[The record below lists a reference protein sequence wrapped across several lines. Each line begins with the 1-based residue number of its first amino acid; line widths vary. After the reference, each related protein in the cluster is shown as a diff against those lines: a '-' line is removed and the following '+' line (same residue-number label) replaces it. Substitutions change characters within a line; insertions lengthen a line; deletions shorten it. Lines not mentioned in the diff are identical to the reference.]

1 MITRLQDPINSKWL
15 LYGLFTVLLPV
26 GQVEAAFTLNTKCE
40 VSGDGVYLSDLVKSK
55 TGEAVPAILVD
66 LSPMWGTVRKYS
78 SNELIKL
85 INEKAQ
91 GVEVKASLPDQQIT
105 LQRKSRPLDSSQILE
120 LLKSE
125 LVKSPLFDEG
135 DLELGL
141 IRPWKPML
149 VPDGPLEL
157 RMLTKINYRTSQT
170 SLRFQLMDGGVP
182 FGVFSAAVKISLWKD
197 AWVATRQIT
206 RGTLLPEAKL
216 KQERHDMINIRQD
229 LWGGNPLDGRFWFQE
244 NISPGRVVYDKAVVM
259 KPVVRRGSLAKATIT
274 TGPLLVST
282 NVKVLED
289 GAPGEVVRVQNVITR
304 KEIIGEVIDEKT
316 IKITVF

>member
-1 MITRLQDPINSKWL
+1 MS
-15 LYGLFTVLLPV
+15 GFFAVLLAL
-26 GQVEAAFTLNTKCE
+26 GQAEAAFTLNTTCE
-40 VSGDGVYLSDLVKSK
+40 VSGDGVYLADLVDSK
-55 TGEAVPAILVD
+55 AGEAVPAILVD
-66 LSPMWGTVRKYS
+66 VSPSWGTVRKYS
-78 SNELIKL
+78 ANELIKL

-91 GVEVKASLPDQQIT
+91 GVEVIVSEPDQQTT
-105 LQRKSRPLDSSQILE
+105 LRRKSRSMDSSQILE

-125 LVKSPLFDEG
+125 LLKSPLFDEG
-135 DLELGL
+135 ELEMEL

-149 VPDGPLEL
+149 VPDGALEM

-216 KQERHDMINIRQD
+216 KKQRHNMIKVRQD
-229 LWGGNPLDGRFWFQE
+229 LWGGNPSDGRFWFQE
-244 NISPGRVVYDKAVVM
+244 NISPGRLIYDKAVVM
-259 KPVVRRGSLAKATIT
+259 KPVVRRGNLAKAIIT

-289 GAPGEVVRVQNVITR
+289 GAPGEVVRVQNVRTR

>member
-1 MITRLQDPINSKWL
+1 MS
-15 LYGLFTVLLPV
+15 GFFAVLLAL
-26 GQVEAAFTLNTKCE
+26 GQAEAAFTLNTTCE
-40 VSGDGVYLSDLVKSK
+40 VSGDGVYLADLVDSK
-55 TGEAVPAILVD
+55 AGEAVPAILVD
-66 LSPMWGTVRKYS
+66 VSPSWGTVRKYS
-78 SNELIKL
+78 ANELIKL

-91 GVEVKASLPDQQIT
+91 GVKVIASEPDQQTT
-105 LQRKSRPLDSSQILE
+105 LRRKSRSMDSSQILE

-125 LVKSPLFDEG
+125 LLKSPLFDEG
-135 DLELGL
+135 ELEMEL

-149 VPDGPLEL
+149 VPDGALEM

-216 KQERHDMINIRQD
+216 KKQRHNMIKVRQD
-229 LWGGNPLDGRFWFQE
+229 LWGGNPSDGRFWFQE
-244 NISPGRVVYDKAVVM
+244 NISPGRLIYDKAVVM
-259 KPVVRRGSLAKATIT
+259 KPVVRRGNLAKAIIT

-289 GAPGEVVRVQNVITR
+289 GAPGEVVRVQNVRTR

>member
-1 MITRLQDPINSKWL
+1 MITRLQHPINIKGL
-15 LYGLFTVLLPV
+15 LSGLFAVLLAL
-26 GQVEAAFTLNTKCE
+26 GQAEAAFTLNTTCE
-40 VSGDGVYLSDLVKSK
+40 VSGDGVYLSDLVDSK
-55 TGEAVPAILVD
+55 AGEAVPAILVD
-66 LSPMWGTVRKYS
+66 VSPSWGTVRKYS
-78 SNELIKL
+78 ANELIKL

-91 GVEVKASLPDQQIT
+91 GVEVIASEPDQQTT
-105 LQRKSRPLDSSQILE
+105 LRRKSRSMDSSQILE

-125 LVKSPLFDEG
+125 LLKSPLFDEG
-135 DLELGL
+135 ELEMEL

-149 VPDGPLEL
+149 VPDGALEM

-216 KQERHDMINIRQD
+216 KKHRHNMITVRQD
-229 LWGGNPLDGRFWFQE
+229 LWGGNPSDGRFWFQE
-244 NISPGRVVYDKAVVM
+244 NISPGRLIYDKAVVM
-259 KPVVRRGSLAKATIT
+259 KPVVRRGSLAKAIIT
-274 TGPLLVST
+274 NGPLLVSI

-289 GAPGEVVRVQNVITR
+289 GAPGEVVRVQNVRTR

>member
-1 MITRLQDPINSKWL
+1 MS
-15 LYGLFTVLLPV
+15 GFFAVLLAL
-26 GQVEAAFTLNTKCE
+26 GQAEAAFTLNTTCE
-40 VSGDGVYLSDLVKSK
+40 VSGDGVYLSDLVDSK
-55 TGEAVPAILVD
+55 AGEAVPAILVD
-66 LSPMWGTVRKYS
+66 VSPSWGTVRKYS
-78 SNELIKL
+78 ANELIKL

-91 GVEVKASLPDQQIT
+91 GVEVIASEPDQQTT
-105 LQRKSRPLDSSQILE
+105 LRRKSRSMDSSQILE

-125 LVKSPLFDEG
+125 LLKSPLFDEG
-135 DLELGL
+135 ELEMEL

-149 VPDGPLEL
+149 VPDGALEM

-170 SLRFQLMDGGVP
+170 SLRFQLMDAGVP

-216 KQERHDMINIRQD
+216 KKQRHNMIKVRQD
-229 LWGGNPLDGRFWFQE
+229 LWGGNPSDGRFWFQE
-244 NISPGRVVYDKAVVM
+244 NISPGRLIYDKAVVM
-259 KPVVRRGSLAKATIT
+259 KPVVRRGNLAKAIIT

-289 GAPGEVVRVQNVITR
+289 GAPGEVVRVQNVRTR

-316 IKITVF
+316 IKINVF

>member
-1 MITRLQDPINSKWL
+1 VITRLQHPINIKGL
-15 LYGLFTVLLPV
+15 LSGLFAVLLAL
-26 GQVEAAFTLNTKCE
+26 GQAEAAFTLNTTCE
-40 VSGDGVYLSDLVKSK
+40 VSGDGVYLSDLVDSK
-55 TGEAVPAILVD
+55 AGEAVPAILVD
-66 LSPMWGTVRKYS
+66 VSPSWGTVRKYS
-78 SNELIKL
+78 ANELIKL

-91 GVEVKASLPDQQIT
+91 GVEVIASEPDQQTT
-105 LQRKSRPLDSSQILE
+105 LRRKSRSMDSSQILE

-125 LVKSPLFDEG
+125 LLKSPLFDEG
-135 DLELGL
+135 ELEMEL

-149 VPDGPLEL
+149 VPDGALEM

-216 KQERHDMINIRQD
+216 KKQRHNMIKVRQD
-229 LWGGNPLDGRFWFQE
+229 LWGGNPSDGRFWFQE
-244 NISPGRVVYDKAVVM
+244 NISPHRLIYDKAVVM
-259 KPVVRRGSLAKATIT
+259 KPVVRRGSLAKAIIT
-274 TGPLLVST
+274 NGPLLVSI

-289 GAPGEVVRVQNVITR
+289 GAPGEVVRVQNVRTR

>member
-1 MITRLQDPINSKWL
+1 MS
-15 LYGLFTVLLPV
+15 GFFAVLLAL
-26 GQVEAAFTLNTKCE
+26 GQAEAAFTLNTTCE
-40 VSGDGVYLSDLVKSK
+40 VSGDGVYLSDLVDSK
-55 TGEAVPAILVD
+55 AGEAVPAILVD
-66 LSPMWGTVRKYS
+66 VSPSWGTVRKYS
-78 SNELIKL
+78 ANELIKL
-85 INEKAQ
+85 IKEKAQ
-91 GVEVKASLPDQQIT
+91 GVEVIASEPDQQTT
-105 LQRKSRPLDSSQILE
+105 LRRKSRSMDSSQILE

-125 LVKSPLFDEG
+125 LLKSPLFDEG
-135 DLELGL
+135 ELEMEL

-149 VPDGPLEL
+149 VPDGALEM

-170 SLRFQLMDGGVP
+170 SLRFQLMDAGVP

-216 KQERHDMINIRQD
+216 KKQRHNMIKVRQD
-229 LWGGNPLDGRFWFQE
+229 LWGGNPSDGRFWFQE
-244 NISPGRVVYDKAVVM
+244 NISPGRLIYDKAVVM
-259 KPVVRRGSLAKATIT
+259 KPVVRRGNLAKAIIT

-289 GAPGEVVRVQNVITR
+289 GAPGEVVRVQNVRTR

>member
-1 MITRLQDPINSKWL
+1 MITRLQHPINIKGL
-15 LYGLFTVLLPV
+15 LSGLFAVLLAL
-26 GQVEAAFTLNTKCE
+26 GQAEAAFTLNTTCE
-40 VSGDGVYLSDLVKSK
+40 VSGDGVYLSDLVDSK
-55 TGEAVPAILVD
+55 AGEAVPAILVD
-66 LSPMWGTVRKYS
+66 VSPSWGTVRKYS
-78 SNELIKL
+78 ANELIKL

-91 GVEVKASLPDQQIT
+91 GVEVIASEPDQQTT
-105 LQRKSRPLDSSQILE
+105 LRRKSRSMDSSQILE

-125 LVKSPLFDEG
+125 LLKSPLFDEG
-135 DLELGL
+135 ELEMEL

-149 VPDGPLEL
+149 VPDGALEM

-170 SLRFQLMDGGVP
+170 SLRFQLMDAGVP

-216 KQERHDMINIRQD
+216 KKQRHNMIKVRQD
-229 LWGGNPLDGRFWFQE
+229 LWGGNPSDGRFWFQE
-244 NISPGRVVYDKAVVM
+244 NISPGRLIYDKAVVM
-259 KPVVRRGSLAKATIT
+259 KPVVRRGSLAKAIIT
-274 TGPLLVST
+274 NGPLLVSI

-289 GAPGEVVRVQNVITR
+289 GAPGEVVRVQNVRTR

>member
-1 MITRLQDPINSKWL
+1 MS
-15 LYGLFTVLLPV
+15 GFFAVLLAL
-26 GQVEAAFTLNTKCE
+26 GQAEAAFTLNTTCE
-40 VSGDGVYLSDLVKSK
+40 VSGDGVYLSDLVDSK
-55 TGEAVPAILVD
+55 AGEAVPAILVD
-66 LSPMWGTVRKYS
+66 VSPSWGTVRKYS
-78 SNELIKL
+78 ANELIKL

-91 GVEVKASLPDQQIT
+91 GVEVIASEPDQQTT
-105 LQRKSRPLDSSQILE
+105 LRRKSRSMDSSQILE

-125 LVKSPLFDEG
+125 LLKSPLFDEG
-135 DLELGL
+135 ELEMEL

-149 VPDGPLEL
+149 VPDGALEM

-170 SLRFQLMDGGVP
+170 SLRFQLMDAGVP

-216 KQERHDMINIRQD
+216 KKQRHNMIKVRQD
-229 LWGGNPLDGRFWFQE
+229 LWGGNPSDGRFWFQE
-244 NISPGRVVYDKAVVM
+244 NISPGRLIYDKAVAM
-259 KPVVRRGSLAKATIT
+259 KPVVRRGGLAKAIVT
-274 TGPLLVST
+274 TGSLLVST

-289 GAPGEVVRVQNVITR
+289 GAPGEVVRVQNVRTR

>member
-1 MITRLQDPINSKWL
+1 MS
-15 LYGLFTVLLPV
+15 GFFAVLLAL
-26 GQVEAAFTLNTKCE
+26 GQAEAAFTLNTTCE
-40 VSGDGVYLSDLVKSK
+40 VSGDGVYLSDLVDSK
-55 TGEAVPAILVD
+55 AGEAVPAILVD
-66 LSPMWGTVRKYS
+66 VSPSWGTVRKYS
-78 SNELIKL
+78 ANELIKL

-91 GVEVKASLPDQQIT
+91 GVEVIASEPDQQTT
-105 LQRKSRPLDSSQILE
+105 LRRKSRSMDSSQILE

-125 LVKSPLFDEG
+125 LLKSPLFDEG
-135 DLELGL
+135 ELEMEL

-149 VPDGPLEL
+149 VPDGALEM

-216 KQERHDMINIRQD
+216 KKQRHNMIKVRQD
-229 LWGGNPLDGRFWFQE
+229 LWGGNPSDGRFWFQE
-244 NISPGRVVYDKAVVM
+244 NISPGRLIYDKAVVM
-259 KPVVRRGSLAKATIT
+259 KPVVRRGNLAKAIIT

-289 GAPGEVVRVQNVITR
+289 GAPGEVVRVQNVRTR

>member
-1 MITRLQDPINSKWL
+1 MS
-15 LYGLFTVLLPV
+15 GFFAVLLAL
-26 GQVEAAFTLNTKCE
+26 GQAEAAFTLNTTCE
-40 VSGDGVYLSDLVKSK
+40 VSGDGVYLADLVDSK
-55 TGEAVPAILVD
+55 AGEAVPAILVD
-66 LSPMWGTVRKYS
+66 VSPSWGTVRKYS
-78 SNELIKL
+78 ANELIKL

-91 GVEVKASLPDQQIT
+91 GVEVIASEPDQQTT
-105 LQRKSRPLDSSQILE
+105 LRRKSRSMDSSQILE

-125 LVKSPLFDEG
+125 LLKSPLFDEG
-135 DLELGL
+135 ELEMEL

-149 VPDGPLEL
+149 VPDGALEM

-216 KQERHDMINIRQD
+216 KKQRHNMIKVRQD
-229 LWGGNPLDGRFWFQE
+229 LWGGNPSDGRFWFQE
-244 NISPGRVVYDKAVVM
+244 NISPGRLIYDKAVVM
-259 KPVVRRGSLAKATIT
+259 KPVVRRGNLAKAIIT

-289 GAPGEVVRVQNVITR
+289 GAPGEVVRVQNVRTR

>member
-1 MITRLQDPINSKWL
+1 MS
-15 LYGLFTVLLPV
+15 GFFAVLLAL
-26 GQVEAAFTLNTKCE
+26 GQAEAAFTLNTTCE
-40 VSGDGVYLSDLVKSK
+40 VSGDGVYLSDLVDSK
-55 TGEAVPAILVD
+55 AGEAVPAILVD
-66 LSPMWGTVRKYS
+66 VSPSWGTVRKYS
-78 SNELIKL
+78 ANELIKL

-91 GVEVKASLPDQQIT
+91 GVEVIASEPDQQTT
-105 LQRKSRPLDSSQILE
+105 LRRKSRSMDSSQILE

-125 LVKSPLFDEG
+125 LLKSPLFDEG
-135 DLELGL
+135 ELEMEL

-149 VPDGPLEL
+149 VPDGALEM

-216 KQERHDMINIRQD
+216 KKQRHNMIKVRQD
-229 LWGGNPLDGRFWFQE
+229 LWGGNPSDGRFWFQE
-244 NISPGRVVYDKAVVM
+244 NISPGRLIYDKAVVM
-259 KPVVRRGSLAKATIT
+259 KPVVRRGNLAKAIIT

-282 NVKVLED
+282 NVKVLDD
-289 GAPGEVVRVQNVITR
+289 GAPGEVVRVQNIRTR

>member
-1 MITRLQDPINSKWL
+1 LS
-15 LYGLFTVLLPV
+15 GFFAVLLAL
-26 GQVEAAFTLNTKCE
+26 GQAEAAFTLNTTCE
-40 VSGDGVYLSDLVKSK
+40 VSGDGVYLSDLVDSK
-55 TGEAVPAILVD
+55 AGEAVPAILVD
-66 LSPMWGTVRKYS
+66 VSPSWGTVRKYS
-78 SNELIKL
+78 ANELIKL

-91 GVEVKASLPDQQIT
+91 GVEVIASEPDQQTT
-105 LQRKSRPLDSSQILE
+105 LRRKSRSMDSSQILE

-125 LVKSPLFDEG
+125 LLKSPLFDEG
-135 DLELGL
+135 ELEMEL

-149 VPDGPLEL
+149 VPDGALEM

-216 KQERHDMINIRQD
+216 KKQRHNMIKVRQD
-229 LWGGNPLDGRFWFQE
+229 LWGGNPSDGRFWFQE
-244 NISPGRVVYDKAVVM
+244 NISPGRLIYDKAVVM
-259 KPVVRRGSLAKATIT
+259 KPVVRRGNLAKAIIT

-289 GAPGEVVRVQNVITR
+289 GAPGEVVRVQNVRTR

>member
-1 MITRLQDPINSKWL
+1 MS
-15 LYGLFTVLLPV
+15 GCFAVLLAL
-26 GQVEAAFTLNTKCE
+26 GQAEAAFTLNTTCE
-40 VSGDGVYLSDLVKSK
+40 VSGDGVYLSDLVDSK
-55 TGEAVPAILVD
+55 AGEAVPAILVD
-66 LSPMWGTVRKYS
+66 VSPSWGTVRKYS
-78 SNELIKL
+78 ANELIKL

-91 GVEVKASLPDQQIT
+91 GVEVIASEPDQQTT
-105 LQRKSRPLDSSQILE
+105 LRRKSRSMDSSQILE

-125 LVKSPLFDEG
+125 LLKSPLFDEG
-135 DLELGL
+135 ELEMEL

-149 VPDGPLEL
+149 VPDGALEM

-216 KQERHDMINIRQD
+216 KKQRHNMIKVRQD
-229 LWGGNPLDGRFWFQE
+229 LWGGNPSDGRFWFQE
-244 NISPGRVVYDKAVVM
+244 NISPGRLIYDKAVVM
-259 KPVVRRGSLAKATIT
+259 KPVVRRGNLAKAIIT

-289 GAPGEVVRVQNVITR
+289 GAPGEVVRVQNVRTR

>member
-1 MITRLQDPINSKWL
+1 MS
-15 LYGLFTVLLPV
+15 GFFAVLLAL
-26 GQVEAAFTLNTKCE
+26 GQAEAAFTLNTTCE
-40 VSGDGVYLSDLVKSK
+40 VSGDGVYLADLVDSK
-55 TGEAVPAILVD
+55 AGEAVPAILVD
-66 LSPMWGTVRKYS
+66 VSPSWGTVRKYS
-78 SNELIKL
+78 ANELIKL

-91 GVEVKASLPDQQIT
+91 GVEVIASEPDQQTT
-105 LQRKSRPLDSSQILE
+105 LRRKSRSMDSSQILE

-125 LVKSPLFDEG
+125 LLKSPLFDEG
-135 DLELGL
+135 ELEMEL

-149 VPDGPLEL
+149 VPDGALEM

-216 KQERHDMINIRQD
+216 KKQRHNMIKVRQD
-229 LWGGNPLDGRFWFQE
+229 LWGGNPSDGRFWFQE
-244 NISPGRVVYDKAVVM
+244 NISPGRLIYDKAVVM
-259 KPVVRRGSLAKATIT
+259 KPVVRRGNLAKAIIT

-289 GAPGEVVRVQNVITR
+289 GAPGEVVRVQNIRTR

>member
-1 MITRLQDPINSKWL
+1 LS
-15 LYGLFTVLLPV
+15 GFFAVLLAL
-26 GQVEAAFTLNTKCE
+26 GQAEAAFTLNTTCE
-40 VSGDGVYLSDLVKSK
+40 VSGDGVYLADLVDSK
-55 TGEAVPAILVD
+55 AGEAVPAILVD
-66 LSPMWGTVRKYS
+66 VSPSWGTVRKYS
-78 SNELIKL
+78 ANELIKL

-91 GVEVKASLPDQQIT
+91 GVEVIASEPDQQTT
-105 LQRKSRPLDSSQILE
+105 LRRKSRSMDSSQILE

-125 LVKSPLFDEG
+125 LLKSPLFDEG
-135 DLELGL
+135 ELEMEL

-149 VPDGPLEL
+149 VPDGALEM

-216 KQERHDMINIRQD
+216 KKQRHNMIKVRQD
-229 LWGGNPLDGRFWFQE
+229 LWGGNPSDGRFWFQE
-244 NISPGRVVYDKAVVM
+244 NISPGRLIYDKAVVM
-259 KPVVRRGSLAKATIT
+259 KPVVRRGNLAKAIIT

-289 GAPGEVVRVQNVITR
+289 GAPGEVVRVQNVRTR

>member
-1 MITRLQDPINSKWL
+1 MS
-15 LYGLFTVLLPV
+15 GFFAVLLAL
-26 GQVEAAFTLNTKCE
+26 GQAEAAFTLNTTCE
-40 VSGDGVYLSDLVKSK
+40 VSGDGVYLSDLVDSK
-55 TGEAVPAILVD
+55 AGEAVPAILVD
-66 LSPMWGTVRKYS
+66 VSPSWGTVRKYS
-78 SNELIKL
+78 ANELIKL

-91 GVEVKASLPDQQIT
+91 GVEVIASEPDQQTT
-105 LQRKSRPLDSSQILE
+105 LRRKSRSMDSSQILE

-125 LVKSPLFDEG
+125 LLKSPLFDEG
-135 DLELGL
+135 ELEMEL

-149 VPDGPLEL
+149 VPDGALEM

-170 SLRFQLMDGGVP
+170 SLRFQLMDAGVP

-216 KQERHDMINIRQD
+216 KKQRHNMIKVRQD
-229 LWGGNPLDGRFWFQE
+229 LWGGNPSDGRFWFQE
-244 NISPGRVVYDKAVVM
+244 NISPGRLIYDKAVVM
-259 KPVVRRGSLAKATIT
+259 KPVVRRGNLAKAIIT

-289 GAPGEVVRVQNVITR
+289 GAPGEVVRVQNVRTR

>member
-1 MITRLQDPINSKWL
+1 MITRLQHPINIKWL
-15 LYGLFTVLLPV
+15 LSGFFAVLLAL
-26 GQVEAAFTLNTKCE
+26 GQAEAAFTLNTTCE
-40 VSGDGVYLSDLVKSK
+40 VSGDGVYLSDLVDSK
-55 TGEAVPAILVD
+55 AGEAVPAILVD
-66 LSPMWGTVRKYS
+66 VSPSWGTVRKYS
-78 SNELIKL
+78 ANELIKL

-91 GVEVKASLPDQQIT
+91 GVEVIVSEPDQQTT
-105 LQRKSRPLDSSQILE
+105 LRRKSRSMDSSQILE

-125 LVKSPLFDEG
+125 LLKSPLFDEG
-135 DLELGL
+135 ELEMEL

-149 VPDGPLEL
+149 VPDGALEM

-216 KQERHDMINIRQD
+216 KKQRHNMIKVRQD
-229 LWGGNPLDGRFWFQE
+229 LWGGNPSDGRFWFQE
-244 NISPGRVVYDKAVVM
+244 NISPGRLIYDKAVVM
-259 KPVVRRGSLAKATIT
+259 KPVVRRGNLAKAIIT

-289 GAPGEVVRVQNVITR
+289 GAPGEVVRVQNIRTR

>member
-1 MITRLQDPINSKWL
+1 MS
-15 LYGLFTVLLPV
+15 GFFAVLLAL
-26 GQVEAAFTLNTKCE
+26 GQAEAAFTLNTTCE
-40 VSGDGVYLSDLVKSK
+40 VSGDGVYLSDLVDSK
-55 TGEAVPAILVD
+55 AGEAVPAILVD
-66 LSPMWGTVRKYS
+66 VSPSWGTVRKYS
-78 SNELIKL
+78 ANELIKL

-91 GVEVKASLPDQQIT
+91 GVEVIVSEPDQQTT
-105 LQRKSRPLDSSQILE
+105 LRRKSRSMDSSQILE

-125 LVKSPLFDEG
+125 LLKSPLFDEG
-135 DLELGL
+135 ELEMEL

-149 VPDGPLEL
+149 VPDGALEM

-216 KQERHDMINIRQD
+216 KKQRHNMIKVRQD
-229 LWGGNPLDGRFWFQE
+229 LWGGNPSDGRFWFQE
-244 NISPGRVVYDKAVVM
+244 NISPGRLIYDKAVVM
-259 KPVVRRGSLAKATIT
+259 KPVVRRGNLAKAIIT

-289 GAPGEVVRVQNVITR
+289 GAPGEVVRVQNVRTR